1 MLSQHH
7 LMSGDTPTTAVTV
20 YTKPGCIQCEAT
32 KKALKKNGVPYTIR
46 DVTVDAAARD
56 AVMKLGYSAA
66 PVVVTIGGDHWA
78 GFRPDRLKA
87 IARVAA

>member
-1 MLSQHH
+1 
-7 LMSGDTPTTAVTV
+7 MSGDTPTTAVTV

-66 PVVVTIGGDHWA
+66 PVVVTAEGDHWA

>member
-66 PVVVTIGGDHWA
+66 PVVVTADGDHWA